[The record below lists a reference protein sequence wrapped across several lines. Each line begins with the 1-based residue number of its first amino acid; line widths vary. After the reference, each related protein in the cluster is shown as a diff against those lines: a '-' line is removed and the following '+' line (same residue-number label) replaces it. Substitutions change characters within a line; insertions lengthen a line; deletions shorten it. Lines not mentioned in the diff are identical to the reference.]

1 MCFPNGSWSFG
12 NGFFEQFL
20 NFFQKSGNQVKKSG
34 EKAPWNSRRRKSALL
49 TGKEK
54 CLMGVGYRNSEGYW
68 DPVPFAAAA
77 NVEREAKKYRPLVYI
92 CSPYRGDPE
101 RNAEKT
107 RGYSRFAVDQGM
119 IPLAP
124 YLLLPQYM
132 KEEKERDLI
141 LFMDLVLLGKC
152 SEVWVFGS
160 EITDGMKLEIGKAK
174 KRRMTVRYFTEDLK
188 EA

>member
-1 MCFPNGSWSFG
+1 
-12 NGFFEQFL
+12 
-20 NFFQKSGNQVKKSG
+20 
-34 EKAPWNSRRRKSALL
+34 
-49 TGKEK
+49 
-54 CLMGVGYRNSEGYW
+54 MGVGYRNSEGYW

-77 NVEREAKKYRPLVYI
+77 NVDREAKKYRPLVYI

-101 RNAEKT
+101 RNAE
-107 RGYSRFAVDQGM
+107 RARRYSRFAVDQGM

-124 YLLLPQYM
+124 HLLLPQYM

-160 EITDGMKLEIGKAK
+160 EITDGSDKSSSLHPLQHPLSAK
-174 KRRMTVRYFTEDLK
+174 QTSSSYASFRSSVK
-188 EA
+188 

>member
-1 MCFPNGSWSFG
+1 
-12 NGFFEQFL
+12 
-20 NFFQKSGNQVKKSG
+20 
-34 EKAPWNSRRRKSALL
+34 
-49 TGKEK
+49 
-54 CLMGVGYRNSEGYW
+54 MGVGYRNSEGYW

-101 RNAEKT
+101 RNAEKA
-107 RGYSRFAVDQGM
+107 RRYSRFAVDQGM
-119 IPLAP
+119 IP
-124 YLLLPQYM
+124 
-132 KEEKERDLI
+132 LI

-160 EITDGMKLEIGKAK
+160 EITEGMKLEIGKAK

>member
-1 MCFPNGSWSFG
+1 
-12 NGFFEQFL
+12 
-20 NFFQKSGNQVKKSG
+20 
-34 EKAPWNSRRRKSALL
+34 
-49 TGKEK
+49 
-54 CLMGVGYRNSEGYW
+54 
-68 DPVPFAAAA
+68 
-77 NVEREAKKYRPLVYI
+77 
-92 CSPYRGDPE
+92 
-101 RNAEKT
+101 
-107 RGYSRFAVDQGM
+107 M

-124 YLLLPQYM
+124 HLLLPQYM

-152 SEVWVFGS
+152 SEIWVFGS

>member
-1 MCFPNGSWSFG
+1 
-12 NGFFEQFL
+12 
-20 NFFQKSGNQVKKSG
+20 
-34 EKAPWNSRRRKSALL
+34 
-49 TGKEK
+49 
-54 CLMGVGYRNSEGYW
+54 MGVGYRNSEGYW

-101 RNAEKT
+101 RNAEKA
-107 RGYSRFAVDQGM
+107 RRYSRFAVDQGA

-124 YLLLPQYM
+124 HLLLPQYM

-141 LFMDLVLLGKC
+141 LFMDLVLLGRC